1 MTRGPGCV
9 VVAIDGSAGAGKS
22 TTAAAV
28 ASRLGFRHLDSGAI
42 YRAVTRALLESGESG
57 RGIEGA
63 EQITREELIAL
74 NVELDWSGGAMGV
87 RIRGAR
93 VPERALRADR
103 VTAAVSRVSAVPLV
117 RAHLLDLQRAAA
129 RPPGL
134 VAEGRDMA
142 TVVFPNA
149 HVKVYLD
156 ADVRERA
163 RRRIL
168 QRVGDEP
175 GNADIEAEAARL
187 KGRDLLDS
195 TREVAPLTRAESAR
209 TLDTTHLD
217 PAAQAD
223 AVIDLALPFLPPRRY
238 Y

>member
-1 MTRGPGCV
+1 MTW
-9 VVAIDGSAGAGKS
+9 
-22 TTAAAV
+22 
-28 ASRLGFRHLDSGAI
+28 
-42 YRAVTRALLESGESG
+42 ALLESG
-57 RGIEGA
+57 RRIEDM
-63 EQITREELIAL
+63 EQVTREELQAL
-74 NVELDWSGGAMGV
+74 GVALEWSAGVMGV
-87 RIRGAR
+87 RIRGTR

-103 VTAAVSRVSAVPLV
+103 VTASVSRVSAIPLV
-117 RAHLLDLQRAAA
+117 RAQLLDLQRAAA

-168 QRVGDEP
+168 QRVGADP
-175 GNADIEAEAARL
+175 GNAEIEAEAARL

-195 TREVAPLTRAESAR
+195 TREVAPLTRADGA
-209 TLDTTHLD
+209 TTVDTTHLD
-217 PAAQAD
+217 PVAQTE
-223 AVIDLALPFLPPRRY
+223 AVIDLALPFLHTRH
-238 Y
+238 